1 MLICSDDVQASVLS
15 THVQVL
21 SVRPLIVIPPSS
33 APASVV
39 EALAR
44 TMFLSPT
51 ARVVLEIVV
60 VVPLTVRSPLRTKL
74 VPVATPMSGVTS
86 VGEVSMTKVVP
97 VPVCAATEV
106 AFPEEVIGPVKFAFV
121 VTVAA
126 EPVVFWFKVGN
137 VQLVK
142 SPLEGVP
149 SAGVTSVGEVSMT
162 KVVPVPVCAATEVA
176 LPTDVIGPVMLAFV
190 VTVGAKSGPPIAI
203 TLVATPKLSSP
214 KP

>member
-1 MLICSDDVQASVLS
+1 MICSLDVQASVLS

-39 EALAR
+39 EALAS

-51 ARVVLEIVV
+51 AKVVLEIVV

-86 VGEVSMTKVVP
+86 VGEVFMTKVVP
-97 VPVCAATEV
+97 VPVCAAIDV

-121 VTVAA
+121 VTVA
-126 EPVVFWFKVGN
+126 ELPLVDWFKVGN

-149 SAGVTSVGEVSMT
+149 SAGVTSVGEVFMT

-176 LPTDVIGPVMLAFV
+176 FPTDVIGPVRFALV

-203 TLVATPKLSSP
+203 TLVATPKLLSP
-214 KP
+214 RP